1 MIEIGQK
8 SEFEL
13 TYHDAVMY
21 CFCLGEG
28 WRLPTWSEYYN
39 FDNPNLRGSWHLD
52 DPLNVEEETF
62 TVTPVRDLKD
72 D

>member
-21 CFCLGEG
+21 CFCLGDG
-28 WRLPTWSEYYN
+28 WRLPTKEEYYAYRKFN
-39 FDNPNLRGSWHLD
+39 DCWHLD
-52 DPLNVEEETF
+52 DPLNVGGETF
-62 TVTPVRDLKD
+62 IVTPVRDLKD